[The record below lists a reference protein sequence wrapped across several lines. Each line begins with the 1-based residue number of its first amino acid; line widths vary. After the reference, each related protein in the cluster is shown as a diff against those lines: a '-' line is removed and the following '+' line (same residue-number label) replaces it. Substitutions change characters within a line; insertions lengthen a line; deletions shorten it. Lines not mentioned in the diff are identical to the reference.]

1 MKLSNLSQCV
11 TCQISLQNYKGYIG
25 VVYRSSSQDSTE
37 FENFLYHFD
46 ELLSKTAST
55 NSLFTIILSDV
66 NARSLSCWKEDKTT
80 TEGTHLEALASLCN
94 FHQLISEPTHPL
106 PHSNSYIDLIFT
118 DQRNLVVNCVTHS
131 SLNSKCH
138 H

>member
-11 TCQISLQNYKGYIG
+11 ICQVSLQNCKGYIG

-80 TEGTHLEALASLCN
+80 TEGTHLEALRSLYN